1 VTARVDTFLMLPK
14 RDTFDAAVRD
24 TDVLQ
29 RDLPTGTARA
39 DCLVR
44 YHCIYLVNILF
55 KNMFNTITSC
65 LHMAT
70 TRAVTPSLR
79 ISRCV
84 SLSSTCVLYS
94 YCPVMAKR
102 EVRVHGKCVYTVQ
115 YGLHDALFRVVFR
128 FLDPPNME

>member
-1 VTARVDTFLMLPK
+1 M
-14 RDTFDAAVRD
+14 FDAAVRD
-24 TDVLQ
+24 MDVLQ

-79 ISRCV
+79 ISRCI
-84 SLSSTCVLYS
+84 SLSSTCVLYTRTVLS
-94 YCPVMAKR
+94 WQSEKCLFMVSVCTLYSMAYMTHCF
-102 EVRVHGKCVYTVQ
+102 VLYF
-115 YGLHDALFRVVFR
+115 DF
-128 FLDPPNME
+128 